1 MRTVYTVIL
10 FVVGLFM
17 GSFYNVV
24 GYRLPNKMS
33 LIKPNSHCT
42 NCKKELKWY
51 HLIPVFS
58 YLFLGGKCAYCKA
71 KIGIIHPLVE
81 LITGVLFAVSY
92 YSFGFTWNFG
102 IALVVSSL
110 FAIIIVSDLNY
121 LVISDE
127 VLAVAGSLI
136 IVFNFFNLGIMG
148 VLKTILYGL
157 IMFGIMFL
165 MMKLGNKIFKQ
176 ESLGGGDIK
185 LMLVLGMTLPLI
197 MNIFSIFIASCIAL
211 PISLII
217 LFKNKDNVIPFGPFL
232 VAGNLLV
239 MFLKLDV
246 LELVKMF

>member
-1 MRTVYTVIL
+1 MRAVYTVIL
-10 FVVGLFM
+10 FIIGLFM

-58 YLFLGGKCAYCKA
+58 YLFLGGKCAYCKS

-81 LITGVLFAVSY
+81 LITGILFAISY
-92 YSFGFTWNFG
+92 YSFGFTWSFG
-102 IALVVSSL
+102 IALIISSL

-121 LVISDE
+121 LVIPDE
-127 VLAVAGSLI
+127 ILAVAGSLI
-136 IVFNFFNLGIMG
+136 VVFNFFNLGFIG
-148 VLKTILYGL
+148 VLKSIGCGL
-157 IMFGIMFL
+157 IMFIVMFL
-165 MMKLGNKIFKQ
+165 IMKLGNKIFKK

-185 LMLVLGMTLPLI
+185 LMLVLGMTLSLA

-211 PISLII
+211 PISIII
-217 LFKNKDNVIPFGPFL
+217 LLKNKDNIIPFGPFL

-239 MFLKLDV
+239 MFLKLDI
-246 LELVKMF
+246 LDIIKMF

>member
-1 MRTVYTVIL
+1 
-10 FVVGLFM
+10 M

-33 LIKPNSHCT
+33 LIKPNSHCA
-42 NCKKELKWY
+42 NCKNELKWY

-58 YLFLGGKCAYCKA
+58 YIFLGGKCAYCKA

-81 LITGVLFAVSY
+81 LTTGILFAVSF
-92 YSFGFTWNFG
+92 YSFDFTWNLG
-102 IALVVSSL
+102 IALIISSL

-121 LVISDE
+121 LVIPDE
-127 VLAVAGSLI
+127 VLIVAGVMVVI
-136 IVFNFFNLGIMG
+136 INFLNLGILG
-148 VLKTILYGL
+148 ALKSIGYGL
-157 IMFGIMFL
+157 IMFGAMYL
-165 MMKLGNKIFKQ
+165 MMQLGNKIFKK

-197 MNIFSIFIASCIAL
+197 MSIFSLFIASCIAL
-211 PISLII
+211 PISIII
-217 LFKNKDNVIPFGPFL
+217 LYKSKDNVIPFGPFL

-246 LELVKMF
+246 IEFIKMF

>member
-1 MRTVYTVIL
+1 MREVYVII
-10 FVVGLFM
+10 FFIVGLFM

-58 YLFLGGKCAYCKA
+58 YIFLRGKCQYCKA
-71 KIGIIHPLVE
+71 KIGIIHPMVE
-81 LITGVLFAVSY
+81 LMTGILFAVSF
-92 YSFGFTWNFG
+92 YSFDFTWELG
-102 IALVVSSL
+102 IALIISSL

-121 LVISDE
+121 LVIPDE
-127 VLAVAGSLI
+127 VLLVSGAMVLI
-136 IVFNFFNLGIMG
+136 INIFNYGIKG
-148 VLKTILYGL
+148 AIYYLIYGL
-157 IMFGIMFL
+157 IMFAMMFI
-165 MMKLGNKIFKQ
+165 MMKLGNKIFKK

-185 LMLVLGMTLPLI
+185 LMLVLGMTLSPI
-197 MNIFSIFIASCIAL
+197 MSIFSIFIASCIAL
-211 PISLII
+211 PISILI
-217 LFKNKDNVIPFGPFL
+217 LFKNKDNIIPFGPFL

-246 LELVKMF
+246 LEIIKMF